1 MEMTVKD
8 LTRLCIA
15 NVKIINNKTGL
26 LLFEGNV
33 NDLSGN
39 ILDREV
45 ESFDSEMNCV
55 IRIYVE

>member
-1 MEMTVKD
+1 MEMTVKN
-8 LTRLCIA
+8 LTDLCIA
-15 NVKIINNKTGL
+15 KVKIINNKTDL

-33 NDLSGN
+33 NELSGN

-45 ESFDSEMNCV
+45 VSFDSEMNCI